1 MTRERKGT
9 FNNLLELFRCR
20 HDFLL
25 SVRKIVNGITSL
37 NPTWLSLKTVK
48 IIFSDLKR
56 KSTASA
62 AIFCRQWI
70 YGLYGILRIR
80 DTAFGICDRRP
91 RCVSRLQ
98 VSAGPRR
105 GRSVVRSFGR
115 SSNVA
120 APARC
125 VAAESLSAPVKA
137 PINMRRAER
146 MAGGWYPAIT
156 HDRA

>member
-91 RCVSRLQ
+91 RCVSP
-98 VSAGPRR
+98 AGLGGTETWSF
-105 GRSVVRSFGR
+105 GRSVVPRTWLLLR
-115 SSNVA
+115 V
-120 APARC
+120 C